1 MQEEPGGKGTELVG
15 VGTPPPPRG
24 PPPGPAPCTPTPTP
38 PVPHVTAAWAGL
50 QTWSVH
56 RGGSGPVAGLGR

>member
-1 MQEEPGGKGTELVG
+1 MQEEPEGKGTELVG
-15 VGTPPPPRG
+15 KDTHRP
-24 PPPGPAPCTPTPTP
+24 PCTPLQAPKPLTQ

-56 RGGSGPVAGLGR
+56 HGGSGPVAGLGR